1 MLFDVYCTRP
11 LIEEGRLAG
20 VIKHKLLYD
29 NMTSELF
36 DMDGTKFKFTT
47 TDHICNICNTKN
59 IHSTSE
65 IDPAGKSNNIRV
77 LKIQL
82 GLSCNYSCEYCSQ
95 RFVPNAPET
104 NPTNVDRF
112 MISLDNWLHTVPKR
126 IEFWGGEPL
135 VYWKTLKP
143 LSEAL
148 REKFPNT
155 NFLMITNG
163 SLLDD
168 EKIEWIDKLDINIGI
183 SHDGP
188 GQHVRGPD
196 PLDDPKIK
204 ASILKLF
211 KLRPT
216 KVSFNSMIH
225 RDNVSRHKIQNFFKE
240 LLGHEDFSI
249 GEGGFIDSYDDGGKS
264 LSLSNEEEHYIYRDL
279 TLREIRENKFNNF
292 NIVEHRIK
300 EWYNSIA
307 TERKADTL
315 GQKCGMDKE
324 DTIAVDL
331 RGNVLTCQNVSS
343 VSTAPNGRSH
353 LIGHVTNMKA
363 VKLRT
368 STHWKFREEC
378 MNCPVL
384 QVCKGSCMFLQK
396 ELFKISCDNAYSDHI
411 PFFAAAIEMMTGYLP
426 YRIEAQSYELS
437 EERKDLWGQQHKQ
450 RIFSRC

>member
-1 MLFDVYCTRP
+1 MLFDVYCTKP
-11 LIEEGRLAG
+11 LIKDGQLVG
-20 VIKHKLLYD
+20 VVKNKLVYD

-36 DMDGTKFKFTT
+36 QMDGTKFTFTT
-47 TDHICNICNTKN
+47 TDHVCARKPV
-59 IHSTSE
+59 HPTSE
-65 IDPAGKSNNIRV
+65 SDPAGKSNNIRV

-112 MISLDNWLHTVPKR
+112 MISLDNWLHSVPKR

-148 REKFPNT
+148 REKFPQT
-155 NFLMITNG
+155 EFLMITNG

-168 EKIEWIDKLDINIGI
+168 EKIEWIDKLDISIGI

-196 PLDDPKIK
+196 PLDNSKIK
-204 ASILKLF
+204 EAILKLF
-211 KLRPT
+211 KLRPN

-225 RDNVSRHKIQNFFKE
+225 RDNISRQKVQNFFVE
-240 LLGHEDFSI
+240 LLGHENFAI
-249 GEGGFIDSYDDGGKS
+249 GEGGFIDTYDEGGKS
-264 LSLSNEEEHYIYRDL
+264 MSLFNEEEHYIFRDL
-279 TLREIRENKFNNF
+279 TLKEIRENKTDKF
-292 NIVEHRIK
+292 NIVDGRIR

-307 TERKADTL
+307 SERSAETL

-343 VSTAPNGRSH
+343 VSTAPNGRPH
-353 LIGHVTNMKA
+353 LIGHVTNMAA

-378 MNCPVL
+378 SNCPVL

-411 PFFAAAIEMMTGYLP
+411 PFFAAAIEMMTGWLP
-426 YRIEAQSYELS
+426 YKIEAQSYELP
-437 EERKDLWGQQHKQ
+437 EERKDLWGQEFLLRGNQQ
-450 RIFSRC
+450 C